1 MTDTV
6 ETGRWYWDRR
16 TQKAL
21 YPRRVDGTTVEFLTV
36 WHAEEVTDAVESGAV
51 VAVDD
56 LGPDDG
62 DRPLDVVDS
71 FRLPDDVGSPDHA
84 RPASERSGNSGG
96 TQSSDSGGGQ

>member
-71 FRLPDDVGSPDHA
+71 FRLPDDVELP
-84 RPASERSGNSGG
+84 
-96 TQSSDSGGGQ
+96 DSGGDQ